1 MSSEVEVYNEV
12 FRKLMQKIKEAE
24 VGELLNDYLLGFID
38 IDSEGFIEI
47 TSFATLLYNLG
58 ETLAGKIKSPGGA
71 DYTTTFVETRLI
83 ATGHSEVN
91 IALLPDEVKL
101 LKVIA
106 EIEKSLV
113 QDGIYSEGYISD
125 AWEF

>member
-12 FRKLMQKIKEAE
+12 FRKLEQKIKEAE
-24 VGELLNDYLLGFID
+24 LGETLNDYLQGFID
-38 IDSEGFIEI
+38 IDNEGYIEI
-47 TSFATLLYNLG
+47 TSFESLLYNIG

-71 DYTTTFVETRLI
+71 DYTKTFVETRLI
-83 ATGHSEVN
+83 ATGHGDVN
-91 IALLPDEVKL
+91 IVLLPEQVKIL
-101 LKVIA
+101 EIIA

-113 QDGIYSEGYISD
+113 EDGVYSAEYISD